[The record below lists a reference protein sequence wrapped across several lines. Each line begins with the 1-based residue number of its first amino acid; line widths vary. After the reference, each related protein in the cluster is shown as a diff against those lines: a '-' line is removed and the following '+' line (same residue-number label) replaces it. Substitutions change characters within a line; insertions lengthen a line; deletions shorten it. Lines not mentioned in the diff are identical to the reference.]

1 MSEPRVILGM
11 QGVQMPANALRG
23 IGRWCTE
30 YIVSLLE
37 SHPGMV
43 AGICVD
49 DRLALPHLL
58 ARLGLDVPVFRTSD
72 GPPDALRSGDVF
84 HVLSPLEDLT
94 IDRIW
99 PIWARGPEVGLV
111 ATIYDM
117 IPLLFPE
124 DYFQGSLKRLL
135 QCRYELYRQCDATL
149 SISGATAGDA
159 IRLLELDPRRSFVAP
174 GGISKSFIPP
184 VDGREASAAALAPL
198 GVEPGFI
205 LSIGN
210 VDPRKNLPA
219 LIAAYS
225 SLPAAL
231 RDRHQLVLT
240 CSQADRA
247 HLAMLIER
255 AGRHSAADRVVA
267 LPFVDDQTMLR
278 LYSGCELMVYPSLY
292 EGLGLPLIEASA
304 CGAAVICSDVGPMR
318 DIVSDRAARFDPSSV
333 EAIAELLSRC
343 LTQPALLARFRKR
356 AVADA
361 ARFTWSGSIDAA
373 AGAYRRA
380 VRR

>member
-1 MSEPRVILGM
+1 VSEPRVIIGM

-72 GPPDALRSGDVF
+72 GPPAALRSGDVF

-99 PIWARGPEVGLV
+99 PVWARGPEVGLV

-124 DYFQGSLKRLL
+124 DYFQGSLRRLL
-135 QCRYELYRQCDATL
+135 QVRYELYRQCDATL
-149 SISGATAGDA
+149 SISRATADDA
-159 IRLLELDPRRSFVAP
+159 VRLLELDPLRSFVAP
-174 GGISKSFIPP
+174 GGISQRFVPP
-184 VDGREASAAALAPL
+184 IDGRSAAAAALAPM

-210 VDPRKNLPA
+210 VDPRKNLPT
-219 LIAAYS
+219 LIDAYS
-225 SLPAAL
+225 SLPATL
-231 RDRHQLVLT
+231 RNRHQLVLT

-247 HLAMLIER
+247 HLDRLIEG
-255 AGRHSAADRVVA
+255 ASRHSVADRVVA
-267 LPFVDDQTMLR
+267 LPFVDDRTMLH
-278 LYSGCELMVYPSLY
+278 LYSGCELMAYPSLY

-304 CGAAVICSDVGPMR
+304 CGAAVVCSDVGPMR
-318 DIVSDRAARFDPSSV
+318 DIVTDPDARFDPSSV
-333 EAIAELLSRC
+333 EAITDLLSRC
-343 LTQPALLARFRKR
+343 LTEPELLERFRSR

-361 ARFTWSGSIDAA
+361 ARYTWSGSIDAA
-373 AGAYRRA
+373 AGAYRQA

>member
-30 YIVSLLE
+30 FIVSLLE

-72 GPPDALRSGDVF
+72 GPPAALRSGDVF

-99 PIWARGPEVGLV
+99 PVWARGPEVGLV
-111 ATIYDM
+111 ATVFDM
-117 IPLLFPE
+117 IPLLFPD

-149 SISGATAGDA
+149 SISQATADDA
-159 IRLLELDPRRSFVAP
+159 VRLLELDPRRSFVAP
-174 GGISKSFIPP
+174 GGISKRFVPP
-184 VDGREASAAALAPL
+184 IDGRAAAAVALAPL

-219 LIAAYS
+219 LIDAYS
-225 SLPAAL
+225 SLPATL

-247 HLAMLIER
+247 HLNMLIEG
-255 AGRHSAADRVVA
+255 AGRRSVADRVVA
-267 LPFVDDQTMLR
+267 LPFVDDRTMLH
-278 LYSGCELMVYPSLY
+278 LYSGCELMAYPSLY

-304 CGAAVICSDVGPMR
+304 CGAAVVCSDVGPMR
-318 DIVSDRAARFDPSSV
+318 DIVSHPDARFDPSSV
-333 EAIAELLSRC
+333 EAITGLLSRC
-343 LTQPALLARFRKR
+343 LTEPALLEQFRSR

-361 ARFTWSGSIDAA
+361 ARYTWSGSIDVATE
-373 AGAYRRA
+373 AYRQA